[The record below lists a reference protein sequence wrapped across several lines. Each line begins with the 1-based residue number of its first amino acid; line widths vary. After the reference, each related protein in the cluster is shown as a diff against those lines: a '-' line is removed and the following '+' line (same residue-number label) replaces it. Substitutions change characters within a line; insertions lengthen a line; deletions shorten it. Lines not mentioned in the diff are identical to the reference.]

1 MLSSSHL
8 KLRDL
13 NVTNYVNSF
22 DKNKKI
28 QPLFLNYN

>member
-13 NVTNYVNSF
+13 NVINYVNSF
-22 DKNKKI
+22 DKNKNI